1 MMSLVQWIKTKI
13 GDRMFFEW
21 TKLKP
26 ADSSRGAALVANSL
40 RRSRSDPADSGSCKL
55 GCGRQLQ
62 WAALG
67 MGAGA
72 PADGLGDGGGGVL
85 RMPVRW
91 PAPAPV
97 ETMARRT
104 VSARFAAA
112 CSGGARE
119 TSRAAWG
126 GLSPWRWRSKVR
138 RGRRRVRV
146 VN

>member
-55 GCGRQLQ
+55 GCGRRLQ

-72 PADGLGDGGGGVL
+72 PADGLGDGGGGIL

-91 PAPAPV
+91 LGVGGPRRPPAA
-97 ETMARRT
+97 
-104 VSARFAAA
+104 
-112 CSGGARE
+112 
-119 TSRAAWG
+119 
-126 GLSPWRWRSKVR
+126 
-138 RGRRRVRV
+138 GRRRRSAAS
-146 VN
+146 